1 MHSLMNRFA
10 VPFVIAGLV
19 ALAIAMGYEEPI
31 SGRRA
36 GGVRLLGQ
44 FLDWLLVEPLTLP
57 GALAFVF
64 VVSLFFT
71 LVFTSGGKP
80 NKAS

>member
-1 MHSLMNRFA
+1 MNRFA
-10 VPFVIAGLV
+10 VPFVLTGLF
-19 ALAIAMGYEEPI
+19 ALAGAIGHEEPI

-36 GGVRLLGQ
+36 RGVHLLGQ

-57 GALAFVF
+57 GAHAFVF

-71 LVFTSGGKP
+71 LVFTSGGKSAE
-80 NKAS
+80 AS